1 MCSPACCYTAL
12 MSKSEVMQGTIS
24 RLFPSPA
31 PEVALPGLYLDHRLH
46 TRGSH
51 DRPYVYSNF
60 ITTLDGRIAI
70 ATGDRTS
77 HGVPKQTVNAR
88 DWRLYQELAA
98 QADLLITS
106 GRFLRQSVAG
116 EAQDVLPIGSDEDF
130 ADLHAWRRQH
140 GLAPQP
146 DIAILSSS
154 LDIPTVAFEPYR
166 DRRLLVLTGDAAPQ
180 NRVDTLTGSGIE
192 VIRAGQGR
200 AVEGH
205 AMMVEL
211 GRRDYRSIYAVAG
224 PAVFDTLVR
233 AGILDRL
240 YLTITHQLLSGED
253 IDTMTRGPLLT
264 QPYGLRMVSLY
275 QDAHAPAGASQW
287 CCLFEPQ

>member
-1 MCSPACCYTAL
+1 MDKHDVL
-12 MSKSEVMQGTIS
+12 QERIS
-24 RLFPSPA
+24 RLFPLPCM
-31 PEVALPGLYLDHRLH
+31 ETGLPGLYLDHRLN
-46 TRGSH
+46 TRGGH

-70 ATGDRTS
+70 ASGERTS
-77 HGVPKQTVNAR
+77 HEVPRHTVNAR

-106 GRFLRQSVAG
+106 GRFLRQSLLG
-116 EAQDVLPIGSDEDF
+116 EAQDVLPVGTATEF

-146 DIAILSSS
+146 DIAVLSGS
-154 LDIPTVAFEPYR
+154 LAIPTAAFEPYR
-166 DRRLLVLTGDAAPQ
+166 DRRLLVLTGDEAPQ
-180 NRVDTLTGSGIE
+180 DKVDALTDSGIE

-233 AGILDRL
+233 AGVLDRL

-253 IDTMTRGPLLT
+253 IDTMTRGPLMT
-264 QPYGLRMVSLY
+264 QPYGMRMVSLY
-275 QDAHAPAGASQW
+275 QDMHAPAGASQW
-287 CCLFEPQ
+287 FCIFEPQ